1 MSVGGPG
8 CYWLTGGL
16 AASNSE
22 GWTVTTMAGNGW
34 HRVTS
39 RAVKGRERLA
49 QRNHNKFN
57 YSRLR
62 QQLLLVLVS
71 WALVTRGIIDRVGE
85 EAIGSIDILT

>member
-62 QQLLLVLVS
+62 QQLLVVLVS
-71 WALVTRGIIDRVGE
+71 GALVTRGIIDRVGE
-85 EAIGSIDILT
+85 EALGSIDILT